1 MVCEMLLRKNKI
13 WIMEE
18 KEDMTQRNALNDLSV
33 ATLMKNIEPLGYTFS
48 RELYEE
54 LLRYSTDQLGRLC
67 WELVEL
73 LKKSKGADHK
83 YRPMY
88 RNFPMEVMA
97 APAGRLYLNALVH
110 YWSNGTMMPASFK
123 AERKVLTDI
132 AACQVLTLGSREEAI
147 DLFQN
152 LLSAKSSLS
161 LQDKE
166 DIAWCFANLG
176 RICMYIPQSIPIKEN
191 AAWMGKCYIEK
202 YPLAKTETLTEAL
215 KPYFKTPTDVLRLA
229 AALSDSDVSLAE
241 LPRFISFS
249 RPVRRLLMG
258 LLNDA
263 SGLEEG
269 MAARAEIFK
278 RLGERLHPGE
288 YPDGKYD
295 RVKRVFAKLRNG
307 ERIVT
312 FAGSVADAI
321 KAKDVTSALK
331 LLRNRPGEL
340 ARRLDHLL
348 RLDELPQSHKHVLSA
363 WEDVAAEVSVP
374 VLLQV
379 REHFRYRNG
388 GAMRYYFPKGNMADG
403 RIIEPLPN
411 IDEELCERVIAIC
424 ERALIQQFAQKEA
437 MGKVYL
443 SEKMKNYIVPF
454 NQRSASKAAHTL
466 VRGSRIPIKGGARAI
481 RGFVW
486 WTNTENDARVD
497 LDLSALILDE
507 NFHYLEHVSYT
518 NLRSEKY
525 KACHSGD
532 IVDGGSY
539 QAEGVSEFLDT
550 DIKSVIKYGGRY
562 IIYQVYSYTRQK
574 FSELGHAAFGFMERR
589 DVNSGEIYE
598 PALVKQKIDLTAQ
611 SCICVPVI
619 FDCLTRQI
627 IWCDVNLG
635 TVHSHYGGNNVESN
649 LAGVELASYAMV
661 NMHKTNLY
669 QLIYLHI
676 CARGIQCYDKA
687 QADIVFD
694 EEDGITPYDTDVIM
708 AEYL

>member
-18 KEDMTQRNALNDLSV
+18 KENMTQRNALNDLSV

-54 LLRYSTDQLGRLC
+54 LLRYSTEQLGRLC

-73 LKKSKGADHK
+73 LKKSKGADLK

-110 YWSNGTMMPASFK
+110 YWSNGTMMPTSFK
-123 AERKVLTDI
+123 AGRKVLTDI
-132 AACQVLTLGSREEAI
+132 AACQVLTLGSREEAL

-176 RICMYIPQSIPIKEN
+176 GICMYIPDSIPIKEN

-202 YPLAKTETLTEAL
+202 YPLAKTETLAEAL

-288 YPDGKYD
+288 YPDDKYD

-348 RLDELPQSHKHVLSA
+348 RLDELPESHKQVLSA

-388 GAMRYYFPKGNMADG
+388 GALRYYFPKGNMADG
-403 RIIEPLPN
+403 RIIEPLVD
-411 IDEELCERVIAIC
+411 IKEALCERAIAIC
-424 ERALIQQFAQKEA
+424 ERALIQRFAQKEA

-466 VRGSRIPIKGGARAI
+466 VRGSRISIKGGARAI
-481 RGFVW
+481 RGFIW
-486 WTNTENDARVD
+486 WTNTESGERVD

-532 IVDGGSY
+532 IVDGGPY

-550 DIKSVIKYGGRY
+550 DINSVIKYGGRY
-562 IIYQVYSYTRQK
+562 IVYQVYSYTRQK
-574 FSELGHAAFGFMERR
+574 FSELGHAAFGFMERH

-635 TVHSHYGGNNVESN
+635 TVRSHYGGNNVESN
-649 LAGVELASYAMV
+649 LSGVELASYAMV